1 MQLRN
6 WYLDCQNKRGDV
18 VSALG
23 LVKRAA
29 PTWGRELV
37 WPPELATIDIVLTQ
51 LGAHSIAASVG
62 LSRTI
67 FEIILGAFGAL
78 AGSGNEEMFIFEP
91 TWSSMEQHKVSVS
104 FDVFRRLG

>member
-6 WYLDCQNKRGDV
+6 WHLDCQNKRGDV
-18 VSALG
+18 VSTLG

-37 WPPELATIDIVLTQ
+37 WPPELATINILLTR

-62 LSRTI
+62 LSRI
-67 FEIILGAFGAL
+67 LSVVVLGAFGAL
-78 AGSGNEEMFIFEP
+78 ARSGNEEMFIFEP
-91 TWSSMEQHKVSVS
+91 TWSSTKQ
-104 FDVFRRLG
+104 L